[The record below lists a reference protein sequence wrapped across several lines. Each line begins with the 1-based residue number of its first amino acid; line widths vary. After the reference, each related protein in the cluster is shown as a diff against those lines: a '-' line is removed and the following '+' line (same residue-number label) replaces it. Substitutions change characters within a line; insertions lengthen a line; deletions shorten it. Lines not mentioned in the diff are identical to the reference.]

1 MDNII
6 KNPTLIAVVAGVLTY
21 TFLSWKRENEK
32 KYRKNKKNKD
42 KENKKNN
49 DLLISGA
56 ISVLVWFI
64 AYGSLCYKKD
74 TPIQEVPEKNVP
86 TYRLVKEI
94 SESPKSFTLI
104 HQNGGVQMPLAV
116 NQMPDVFIDNF

>member
-21 TFLSWKRENEK
+21 SFLSWKRENEK

-42 KENKKNN
+42 NKKNN

-64 AYGSLCYKKD
+64 VYGLLCHKKNNQK
-74 TPIQEVPEKNVP
+74 IPEKNIP
-86 TYRLVKEI
+86 TYKLVKEI

-104 HQNGGVQMPLAV
+104 HQNGGVQMPMAI